1 MNLSWSPKI
10 IRQVREKEKE
20 AFMHRKFAR
29 NFAWR
34 RIRLPFLAIFLLV
47 GACGASADP
56 VADAISVQNAFRAV
70 AKGVTPAVV
79 NISSET
85 VVRSKGRI
93 DPNDPFYRF
102 FGNDE
107 LFRQFF
113 DIPQDRQERSL
124 GTGFIISADGYL
136 ISNFHVVKNATK
148 IMVTMADGS
157 KYKARIVGTDPK
169 TDIAVL
175 KIDGKNLPSVNLG
188 DSDEVEV
195 GDWAIAI
202 GNPFGLNETVT
213 VGIISAKGRNRVE
226 LGGGDMYQNFLQ
238 TDAPINPGNSGGP
251 LCNIKGEIIGI
262 NTAIVAPSGG
272 NVGIGFSI
280 PINMVK
286 GIIDQLKIKG
296 KVTRGWLGVFI
307 QELTE
312 DIAKP
317 LNLKPNSGI
326 LVADVQKDGPADKA
340 GLKQGDVILQFD
352 GKVMRSVEELR
363 GLVAATPVGKTVP
376 IKILRDGKERVISVT
391 VQEMPSDG
399 TLALEG
405 SSGRGQDWI
414 GMTVMPLSEELKGK
428 YRIPDDQKSGV
439 VITAIEEGSVA
450 ADSGLAVGDVIVKI
464 NNKSIVGMDDFK
476 PFSQQSKGS
485 YLLII
490 KRAGRTVFVGV
501 DIDR

>member
-1 MNLSWSPKI
+1 MILSWELVILSHVHDKESGMKLNCKI
-10 IRQVREKEKE
+10 HKTNKG
-20 AFMHRKFAR
+20 FA
-29 NFAWR
+29 
-34 RIRLPFLAIFLLV
+34 LLLLMMVLLV
-47 GACGASADP
+47 GTSVSADP
-56 VADAISVQNAFRAV
+56 VADALSVQNAFRTV
-70 AKGVTPAVV
+70 AKKVTPAVV

-85 VVRSKGRI
+85 VIRSQGRI

-107 LFRQFF
+107 MFRQFF
-113 DIPQDRQERSL
+113 DVPQDRQERSL
-124 GTGFIISADGYL
+124 GTGFIISSDGYL

-148 IMVTMADGS
+148 IMVTMADGT
-157 KYKARIVGTDPK
+157 KYKATVVGTDPK

-175 KIDGKNLPSVNLG
+175 KIDAKNLPSVTLG
-188 DSDEVEV
+188 NSDEVEV

-262 NTAIVAPSGG
+262 NTAIVAPGGG

-352 GKVMRSVEELR
+352 GKVMRGVEDLR
-363 GLVAATPVGKTVP
+363 NNVAATAVGKTVP
-376 IKILRDGKERVISVT
+376 LKILREGKERMVSVL

-399 TLALEG
+399 TTTPVDSIG
-405 SSGRGQDWI
+405 SGQDWI
-414 GMTVMPLSEELKGK
+414 GMTVMPLSVEVRGKFRISEE
-428 YRIPDDQKSGV
+428 QKTGV
-439 VITAIEEGSVA
+439 VITEIEQGSVA
-450 ADSGLAVGDVIVKI
+450 SDSGLAVGDVIIKI
-464 NNKSIVGMDDFK
+464 NNTGIVGMDEFK
-476 PFSQQSKGS
+476 SFSQQTKGS
-485 YLLII
+485 YLLIV
-490 KRAGRTVFVGV
+490 KRSGRTVFVGV
-501 DIDR
+501 DIDK